1 MRRLALHWPAVVLG
15 LCALVTLVILIWP
28 AGAAHPSA
36 PPPVERYLGPDH
48 QARRSGPVPGFAL
61 RLQAAGVQE
70 ASPVVEALP
79 VLVGLT
85 DRRAYLRSAQSGEV
99 EGVGIGQTL
108 DGWRLV
114 SVARR
119 SATVRGPAG
128 DRRLELFA
136 TTAPTT
142 EADPSPKT
150 GG

>member
-1 MRRLALHWPAVVLG
+1 MKRLALHWPAFVLG
-15 LCALVTLVILIWP
+15 ACALATLAILVWP
-28 AGAAHPSA
+28 VGAAGPSA
-36 PPPVERYLGPDH
+36 PPAAERYLGPDH

-61 RLQAAGVQE
+61 RLQAAGVEQ
-70 ASPVVEALP
+70 AAPVVEALP

-99 EGVGIGQTL
+99 EGVAVGQTL

-114 SVARR
+114 SVSRR

-128 DRRLELFA
+128 DRRLGLFA
-136 TTAPTT
+136 ATTPTP
-142 EADPSPKT
+142 EVDPPDES